1 MQTRKDTS
9 IYLVG
14 HQEAQISG
22 SKLPSNRQVL
32 SVFFWNHQS
41 REFTIREA
49 SRITINEVFVFWAK
63 AKIPTRAEP
72 RCIDKLEDLVSKL
85 HKLKKTTRKTDTH
98 KRNEEQFMDTLD
110 DLFDIAHADALSMT
124 KNDEDKAFLIAQRE
138 KGRRGSMIGV
148 DVLDAAKEERKQAR
162 VEEEIKRKQ
171 KCSEQTEQ
179 QFSLQNIPRR
189 GTESSILST
198 GTESSGETFVPPVYT
213 NEVAEDSL
221 EQPQPSKWNFINSR
235 LLSVLDRCK
244 ISDRWACHI
253 IAAVAQALGHSL
265 EELVI
270 NRTSLRQQRQSHRE
284 ETALHVKESFQV
296 PLHN

>member
-14 HQEAQISG
+14 YHEPQICG

-32 SVFFWNHQS
+32 SVFYWNRQS
-41 REFTIREA
+41 RGFTVREA
-49 SRITINEVFVFWAK
+49 ARITINEVFVFWAK

-85 HKLKKTTRKTDTH
+85 QKLKKTKRNTDTH
-98 KRNEEQFMDTLD
+98 RSNEAQFTDNLD
-110 DLFDIAHADALSMT
+110 DLFDIAHAGALSMI
-124 KNDEDKAFLIAQRE
+124 KNEEDRAFLLAQRE

-148 DVLDAAKEERKQAR
+148 DAIVSAKESRKQVRLEEERKR
-162 VEEEIKRKQ
+162 KRK
-171 KCSEQTEQ
+171 CNEQTAQ
-179 QFSLQNIPRR
+179 QLSLQKIPRR
-189 GTESSILST
+189 GTESSVMST
-198 GTESSGETFVPPVYT
+198 GTESSGDNFVPPDYT

-221 EQPQPSKWNFINSR
+221 NQPRPSKQNFINSR

-253 IAAVAQALGHSL
+253 IAAVAESLGHRL
-265 EELVI
+265 NDLVI
-270 NRTSLRQQRQSHRE
+270 NRTSLRQQRQKHRE
-284 ETALHVKESFQV
+284 ETALQIKEGFQV
-296 PLHN
+296 TLL